1 MDKACKLESFERI
14 TLDEMKDIRLM
25 RRIDTKYVIRSET
38 LPRLLEMLTTDYF
51 IQQDDL
57 SGRRAFEY
65 LTLYYD
71 THGYAMYHSHQS
83 GKLNRF
89 KIRTREY
96 CDSHCC
102 FLEIKYKSNKGITQK
117 IRIEHNGA
125 HSLDLADSKKFID
138 THTPYCP
145 SLLEAKLE
153 SRYRR
158 ITLVNKDK
166 TERLT
171 IDYDLEFQNIRTNK
185 TVRLPRLTIIEIK
198 KERCIPSLI
207 EQKMKQL
214 HITPY
219 RVSKY
224 CLGTALTDPQ
234 VKYNAMKR
242 KMIHIHK
249 ITDFIYG

>member
-1 MDKACKLESFERI
+1 MDKVSGLELFERI

-25 RRIDTKYVIRSET
+25 RRIDTKYAIRTEILPHLLKT
-38 LPRLLEMLTTDYF
+38 LAPDYF

-65 LTLYYD
+65 FTLYYD
-71 THGYAMYHSHQS
+71 TPDYAMYRSHQN

-96 CDSHCC
+96 CDSHSC
-102 FLEIKYKSNKGITQK
+102 FLEIKYKSNKGVTQK
-117 IRIEHNGA
+117 TRIETDDSHTLNQAGSKEFIGT
-125 HSLDLADSKKFID
+125 HS
-138 THTPYCP
+138 PYCS

-171 IDYDLEFQNIRTNK
+171 IDFDLEFQHTLTDK
-185 TVRLPRLTIIEIK
+185 KVELPGLVIIEAK
-198 KERCIPSLI
+198 KGGYAPSLV
-207 EQKMKQL
+207 EQKMKQQ

-219 RVSKY
+219 RLSKY
-224 CLGTALTDPQ
+224 CLGTALTDPR
-234 VKYNAMKR
+234 VKQNGIKH
-242 KMIHIHK
+242 KVFHIHK

>member
-1 MDKACKLESFERI
+1 MDKACRLELFERI

-38 LPRLLEMLTTDYF
+38 LPHLLEMLTTGYF

-71 THGYAMYHSHQS
+71 THGYEMYHSHQN

-117 IRIEHNGA
+117 IRIENDGS
-125 HSLDLADSKKFID
+125 HSLDRADSKKFID
-138 THTPYCP
+138 THSPYCS

-153 SRYRR
+153 SRYQR

-171 IDYDLEFQNIRTNK
+171 IDYDLGFQNIRTNK
-185 TVRLPRLTIIEIK
+185 KVELPRLVIIEVK
-198 KERCIPSLI
+198 KGRCFPSLI

-219 RVSKY
+219 RISKY

-234 VKYNAMKR
+234 VKQNAIKR
-242 KMIHIHK
+242 KVSHIHK

>member
-1 MDKACKLESFERI
+1 MDKACRLELFERI
-14 TLDEMKDIRLM
+14 TLDEMKEIRLM

-38 LPRLLEMLTTDYF
+38 LPLLLEMLTTDYF

-57 SGRRAFEY
+57 SGKRAFEY

-71 THGYAMYHSHQS
+71 TCGYAMYHSHQN

-117 IRIEHNGA
+117 IRVETDG
-125 HSLDLADSKKFID
+125 SYTLDHAGSKEFID
-138 THTPYCP
+138 MHSPYCS

-171 IDYDLEFQNIRTNK
+171 IDCDLEFQHTRTDK
-185 TVRLPRLTIIEIK
+185 KVELPRLVIIEVK
-198 KERCIPSLI
+198 KGRCFPSLI

-219 RVSKY
+219 RISKY

-234 VKYNAMKR
+234 VKQNAIKR
-242 KMIHIHK
+242 KVSHIHK